1 MYEICSKL
9 TIKTPGRRHH
19 SGTFLINFEHISHPL
34 LVFLLLTVNKQMS
47 AGYQTRGKGVN
58 YNYKI
63 NFKSFPSKWETI
75 SIKTE
80 LHKLSK
86 VSTLLQMFAV
96 SILKNA
102 SGKNTCFL
110 LACTDAMVSD
120 ENFKNCRFN
129 PLLRNVVKWSD
140 TL

>member
-1 MYEICSKL
+1 
-9 TIKTPGRRHH
+9 
-19 SGTFLINFEHISHPL
+19 
-34 LVFLLLTVNKQMS
+34 
-47 AGYQTRGKGVN
+47 
-58 YNYKI
+58 
-63 NFKSFPSKWETI
+63 
-75 SIKTE
+75 
-80 LHKLSK
+80 
-86 VSTLLQMFAV
+86 MFAV

-140 TL
+140 TLEKKYLFNHLILFDFFNVSFSTKWAYLYYVFDDIHFLAAIIC